1 METTKSAS
9 ENETQFLELV
19 QRRPIPTAELLS
31 VIHDLMIQD
40 SKKADESTV
49 MLMQE
54 LINAFDFAG
63 LFLLIKDRREQLTQQ
78 LNATGI
84 RDALKKAALKDR
96 LTTALID
103 ASGFGDV
110 PLEKAFE
117 NLDLL
122 VSLKPETLILDQNWG
137 VGKIRRMDDFYK
149 RATIDFKAKSSH
161 QMSFEAILENVQ
173 RAPHDHLLTR
183 CYLDLES
190 VKKIV
195 EEQPGD
201 VVKLAL
207 RSFGDMTI
215 VRLEELLV
223 NKHHLVAAAGW
234 KSFWEHAR
242 RELKKDV
249 LVVIPTKRTEALQLL
264 AAEEE
269 YGDTWFNDFSRMRD
283 AVKLLALISD
293 LENSDKFAGLD
304 DIQRGMIE
312 ERLEFAA
319 KSAYNTDPATYARV
333 AVKIQAFGFLSPPAD
348 QMRAHLMDN
357 SRYIKAA
364 EGLAVK
370 DVNAML
376 TFLLAGGDF
385 VASCMIAEM
394 AQMPYNL
401 LNELLTL
408 LKDSHEAEQKVF
420 QLLSRPQAPATLVN
434 WAFRSRET
442 TAWTL
447 PPLLNLL
454 GHAISV
460 IESKLSGEALRM
472 QNQLKLHFDA
482 HGKWLDKL
490 FDKLDSVSQE
500 VLFDR
505 LQASTA
511 WDPATHR
518 TLIKQ
523 MLDRNPELTKLKK
536 AVVAKQQAAIRQTS
550 WHSLAERQL
559 QYKHLIEVDMPK
571 NRIDIAVARSYGD
584 LRENFEYQAA
594 KDLER
599 QLQQRQSEL
608 QRELGQV
615 KGTDFAGVAYDRV
628 AAGTTVTLRMDDGS
642 MRVYTVLGEWDRDE
656 ALNIISNMTRLAT
669 AIEGK
674 RVGERAVIPSV
685 SGTEET
691 TIENIEPLSEEIRQ
705 WITTIP
711 TEL

>member
-1 METTKSAS
+1 METTKSAN
-9 ENETQFLELV
+9 ENENLFLELI

-49 MLMQE
+49 MMMQE

-63 LFLLIKDRREQLTQQ
+63 LFLLIKDRREQLTRQ

-96 LTTALID
+96 LVTALID
-103 ASGFGDV
+103 ASGFGSV
-110 PLEKAFE
+110 PLSQAFDR
-117 NLDLL
+117 LDLL

-149 RATIDFKAKSSH
+149 RATIDFKERSNH

-183 CYLDLES
+183 CYLDQES
-190 VKKIV
+190 VKKMV
-195 EEQPGD
+195 ESHPGE
-201 VVKLAL
+201 VVKLVL

-215 VRLEELLV
+215 VRLEELVV
-223 NKHHLVAAAGW
+223 NKHRLVSATAW
-234 KSFWEHAR
+234 KNFWESAR
-242 RELKKDV
+242 KELKKDT
-249 LVVIPTKRTEALQLL
+249 LVVIPSKRTEPIQLL
-264 AAEEE
+264 AAAEE
-269 YGDTWFNDFSRMRD
+269 YGDTWFNDFSRVRD
-283 AVKLLALISD
+283 AVKLLELIAD
-293 LENSDKFAGLD
+293 LENSDKVAGLD
-304 DIQRGMIE
+304 DVQRGLIE

-333 AVKIQAFGFLSPPAD
+333 AVKIQSFGFLNPSAD
-348 QMRAHLMDN
+348 HMRMHLLEN
-357 SRYIKAA
+357 NRYIKAA

-376 TFLLAGGDF
+376 TFLLAGGDS
-385 VASCMIAEM
+385 VASCMIVEM

-401 LNELLTL
+401 LSELLSL
-408 LKDSHEAEQKVF
+408 LKDNPEAEAKVV

-442 TAWTL
+442 TTWTL
-447 PPLLNLL
+447 PPLLSLL

-472 QNQLKLHFDA
+472 QNQLKLNFDA
-482 HGKWLDKL
+482 QGKWLDKL
-490 FDKLDSVSQE
+490 FDKLDGISQE
-500 VLFDR
+500 ILFDR

-536 AVVAKQQAAIRQTS
+536 AIVMKQQAAIRQTS
-550 WHSLAERQL
+550 WRSLAERQL
-559 QYKHLIEVDMPK
+559 QYKRLIEVEMPK
-571 NRIDIAVARSYGD
+571 NRTDIAIARSYGD

-615 KGTDFAGVAYDRV
+615 KGTDFTGIGHDRV

-642 MRVYTVLGEWDRDE
+642 VRVYTVLGEWDRDE
-656 ALNIISNMTRLAT
+656 ALNIISNKTRLAL

-674 RVGERAVIPSV
+674 RAGERAVIPSA

-691 TIENIEPLSEEIRQ
+691 TIESIAVLSDEIRQ
-705 WITTIP
+705 WINTIP

>member
-9 ENETQFLELV
+9 ENENLFLEMV

-54 LINAFDFAG
+54 LISAFDFAG
-63 LFLLIKDRREQLTQQ
+63 LFLLIKDRREQLTRQ
-78 LNATGI
+78 LNAPGI

-110 PLEKAFE
+110 PLEQAFE

-149 RATIDFKAKSSH
+149 RATIDFKEKSSH
-161 QMSFEAILENVQ
+161 QMSFETILENVQ

-190 VKKIV
+190 VKKMV
-195 EEQPGD
+195 EEFPGD

-223 NKHHLVAAAGW
+223 NKHHLVSAAGW

-264 AAEEE
+264 AAAEE

-333 AVKIQAFGFLSPPAD
+333 AVKIQFFGFLSPPAD

-376 TFLLAGGDF
+376 TFLLVGGDS
-385 VASCMIAEM
+385 VALCMIAEM

-408 LKDSHEAEQKVF
+408 LKDSHEAGQKVF

-434 WAFRSRET
+434 WAFRSLET

-490 FDKLDSVSQE
+490 FDKLDGVSQE

-523 MLDRNPELTKLKK
+523 MLDRNPELMKLKK

-550 WHSLAERQL
+550 WHALAERQL
-559 QYKHLIEVDMPK
+559 QYKRLIEVEMPK

-628 AAGTTVTLRMDDGS
+628 AAGTTVTLRMDDGAV
-642 MRVYTVLGEWDRDE
+642 RVYTVLGEWDRDE
-656 ALNIISNMTRLAT
+656 ALNIISNLTRLAM
-669 AIEGK
+669 ALEGK